1 MNECETIKEHQIKK
15 SPLNEYQVKDMKV
28 SDSVQKENNQFSHTL
43 HSKIPVLKTYAK
55 STPKPKDSIKLA
67 KAKSPN
73 TTPVMPNKKTH
84 VLCGLN
90 ASPLWT
96 ERNNNS
102 QFSASFSSKSPAIEK
117 TDLTPKKSLLKRLL
131 ETATPS
137 KSQTPRTITAST
149 DPKNITLTK
158 FIDPQQCIDKL
169 VETLKARGI
178 QCKQKL

>member
-1 MNECETIKEHQIKK
+1 MNECEAIKEHQIKK
-15 SPLNEYQVKDMKV
+15 SPLNEYQVKEIKA
-28 SDSVQKENNQFSHTL
+28 SDSVQKENEFSHIL
-43 HSKIPVLKTYAK
+43 HSKIPVLQTYAK

-73 TTPVMPNKKTH
+73 TTPNKKTH
-84 VLCGLN
+84 VLCGLK

-102 QFSASFSSKSPAIEK
+102 PFSASFSSKSPAIEK